1 MKKDDLSGYG
11 EKLIDHYRR
20 PRNAGPMEGAD
31 GVGSAAQTGCGDLL
45 VVRIKV
51 REEQISEIRFEC
63 TGCPAAVA
71 AASAMTEAALGLGLD
86 EAAELPDTVVG
97 EAAGLPHDEWHCA
110 TLACDA
116 LHNAIMDHVTREID
130 RLSREGA
137 RRNET
142 RDKTA

>member
-1 MKKDDLSGYG
+1 MSKQDLSHFS
-11 EKLIDHYRR
+11 EKLLDHYRR
-20 PRNAGPMEGAD
+20 PRNAGPLAEAD
-31 GVGSAAQTGCGDLL
+31 GAGSAAQTGCGDLL

-51 REEQISEIRFEC
+51 IEEKIFQIRFEC

-71 AASAMTEAALGLGLD
+71 AASAMTVAALGLGLD

-130 RLSREGA
+130 RLAREVA
-137 RRNET
+137 QRHET
-142 RDKTA
+142 PDKTA

>member
-1 MKKDDLSGYG
+1 MSKNNLNGYS
-11 EKLIDHYRR
+11 EKLLDHYRR
-20 PRNAGPMEGAD
+20 PRNAGPLAEAD

-45 VVRIKV
+45 AVRIKV
-51 REEQISEIRFEC
+51 QDEKIFQIRFEC

-97 EAAGLPHDEWHCA
+97 EAAGLPQEEWHCA

-116 LHNAIMDHVTREID
+116 LHNAIMDHVTREI
-130 RLSREGA
+130 G
-137 RRNET
+137 RN
-142 RDKTA
+142 K